1 MTQLTYS
8 RRLEDAG
15 VAELRH
21 DLVTREQAG
30 TVLAVRPDTPTTV
43 CSDGVMY
50 DISSEIIV
58 DCISDVTVRPDDV
71 TDLMKC
77 GVPSTS
83 LERRSMS
90 E

>member
-1 MTQLTYS
+1 
-8 RRLEDAG
+8 
-15 VAELRH
+15 
-21 DLVTREQAG
+21 
-30 TVLAVRPDTPTTV
+30 
-43 CSDGVMY
+43 MY

-58 DCISDVTVRPDDV
+58 DCISDVRVRPDDVADLMKCGVADVADLMKCGVADV

>member
-1 MTQLTYS
+1 
-8 RRLEDAG
+8 
-15 VAELRH
+15 
-21 DLVTREQAG
+21 
-30 TVLAVRPDTPTTV
+30 
-43 CSDGVMY
+43 MY

-58 DCISDVTVRPDDV
+58 DCISDVRVRPDDVADLMKCGVADV